1 LPPLSGVWVE
11 PVIALAYG
19 YRPIELC
26 GMTWLIQ
33 PEGRRIRMEKYRD
46 ILPKI

>member
-11 PVIALAYG
+11 PVIALSCG
-19 YRPIELC
+19 YRPIEFC
-26 GMTWLIQ
+26 WMTWLIK
-33 PEGRRIRMEKYRD
+33 PEGIKIRMKKYRA